1 MSMFIFAT
9 NTSLRFS
16 SVVGNVVLLFTSRS
30 QMLLLCPGNACLF
43 FNFFSYF
50 SLSGSAYF
58 IFRFWH
64 WADHEHELIY
74 IYIFFVFVVGFGLRS
89 RQCASCTIAGNS
101 RWGHSKIDCSVLDHT
116 GEWIIIMERIIER
129 FAIRHGH
136 LPNETTVFQGFVM
149 SVVQN
154 TLKKMYLNSFGS
166 CLFFL
171 LSLNKI
177 KNSANYRRTAIL
189 RWHTNA
195 ESHYC
200 CSSVRSG
207 SSPFF
212 FFFLS
217 KMSIR

>member
-1 MSMFIFAT
+1 MLFCCLPHGRKCFYYAPVMLVCSSISFHI
-9 NTSLRFS
+9 SLS
-16 SVVGNVVLLFTSRS
+16 LWL
-30 QMLLLCPGNACLF
+30 CLF
-43 FNFFSYF
+43 HFQILA
-50 SLSGSAYF
+50 LS
-58 IFRFWH
+58 RPRTRVN
-64 WADHEHELIY
+64 IY
-74 IYIFFVFVVGFGLRS
+74 IYIFVVFVVGFGLRS

-189 RWHTNA
+189 HWHTNA

-207 SSPFF
+207 SSPFYF
-212 FFFLS
+212 FFSL
-217 KMSIR
+217 KNVDSISANETHEYHLFGVQ